1 MKKVIRHSVF
11 ETNSSSTHSL
21 SIKKCSPLTNKP
33 EKDCSF
39 EIRSP
44 LCKVVWLWGLIDNAQ
59 EEYDEKVYYYLHD
72 ELILKIK
79 ISILEEIEKD
89 LPDIYQKLNEKYNND
104 IINNSELFELH
115 DYIIELGHED
125 YSFGIDY
132 DYLDDYEELKFLNRF
147 KQFLITTYAEIEN
160 ISTEQ
165 ATENVIQEAF
175 ELKRIEEKKFL
186 NPKTRD
192 KMVKHALKV
201 DEHFKEVYEKHQ
213 DKSNEEIVNIF
224 LKEQQEQFF
233 NSNQGKVSCCRY
245 FENGIL
251 NECHC
256 GFEDC
261 NNISNALA
269 KFDILS
275 TSSDEELIE
284 GAKKFLS
291 DKYKVVGEE
300 DYQRCMRIR
309 YGIVY

>member
-21 SIKKCSPLTNKP
+21 SIKKCNHFTNKP

-44 LCKVVWLWGLIDNAQ
+44 LCKVVWLMGLIDNAQ
-59 EEYDEKVYYYLHD
+59 EEFNERVYYYLHD
-72 ELILKIK
+72 ELILEIK
-79 ISILEEIEKD
+79 ISILEKIEKD
-89 LPDIYQKLNEKYNND
+89 LPAIYQKLNDKYKND
-104 IINNSELFELH
+104 IINNSDLFELH
-115 DYIIELGHED
+115 DYIIELGYED
-125 YSFGIDY
+125 YSFGSDY
-132 DYLDDYEELKFLNRF
+132 EYLEDYEELKFLNRC
-147 KQFLITTYAEIEN
+147 KELSIKAYAELEN
-160 ISTEQ
+160 ISIEQ
-165 ATENVIQEAF
+165 ATENVIHEAF
-175 ELKRIEEKKFL
+175 GLERNEEKKFL

-192 KMVKHALKV
+192 KMIKHALKT
-201 DEHFKEVYEKHQ
+201 DKHFKEVYEKHQ

-224 LKEQQEQFF
+224 LKERQEQFL

-251 NECHC
+251 NECRC
-256 GFEDC
+256 GYEDC
-261 NNISNALA
+261 INISNALA
-269 KFDILS
+269 EFDMLS

-300 DYQRCMRIR
+300 NYQRCMRIR
-309 YGIVY
+309 YGIIY